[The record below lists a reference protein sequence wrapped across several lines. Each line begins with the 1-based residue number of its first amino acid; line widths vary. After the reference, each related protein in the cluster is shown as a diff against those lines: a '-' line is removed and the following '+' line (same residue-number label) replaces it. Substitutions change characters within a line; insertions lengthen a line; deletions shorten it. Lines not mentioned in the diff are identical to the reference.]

1 MSNVLLCI
9 SGNSP
14 MVVPEAHLVNEEKYH
29 QVYVVTSQS
38 PSCPSQQ
45 IEDFFSTRES
55 VQLFFHRVEG
65 FNNLEKDEE
74 HQNFSEALLRVYLE
88 AREASTDG
96 CLDVCLTGGFK
107 TMSAS
112 LQRAA
117 RLLGADSLFHV
128 LCDDNPSDD
137 NELQTSHTKGTIR
150 KISLGNE
157 PGHRL
162 LDSLS
167 SKDYPTA
174 RSLLQGNEYT
184 LPIPSPPFLR
194 DEIKERETI
203 LRRRGDPDSIHHKL
217 PFRCLGFL
225 SDEWL
230 DWLEQPLDPIADD
243 GWVRSLPKV
252 ELHSHLG
259 GFATHGELLEQVRS
273 AAAHPEDLPKLEE
286 PALPPQWPLPS
297 TTVSLPDYMALGD
310 ATGSSL
316 LKDPGCLRTHLRLLL
331 EELSDDH
338 VHYCEIRC
346 SPVNYSNE
354 KIDREPIDV
363 VEDIR
368 SAIEEAQK
376 ELSNKGKL
384 VPQIALIIIVNRSRS
399 GDLSR
404 ISEHIALATTL
415 VRQKPEE
422 IAPVVGI
429 DLAGFE
435 NPHTRPQYFQ
445 QDFEPVHRKG
455 LAVTVHAGE
464 NDDPES
470 IWQAVYQ
477 LSARRIGHGLNLL
490 DAPHLLR
497 AIADRGIG
505 IELCPYANF
514 QIKGFNPMPG
524 KENRK
529 YPLLSYLEKGILATV
544 NVDNIGISGANHSDN
559 LLLLPKISAG
569 VTRLD
574 ILQLL
579 RNAVDLCFLPVGEK
593 PKLRQLI
600 EQSLAKLFTTHL

>member
-1 MSNVLLCI
+1 
-9 SGNSP
+9 
-14 MVVPEAHLVNEEKYH
+14 MVVPEAFLVNGEDSDK
-29 QVYVVTSQS
+29 VYVVTSQS
-38 PSCPSQQ
+38 SSCPYEE
-45 IEDFFSTRES
+45 IEKFFADRPET
-55 VQLFFHRVEG
+55 QLLFHRVKG
-65 FNNLEKDEE
+65 FEQLKKDEE
-74 HQNFSEALLRVYLE
+74 HLNFAEALMRIYLQ
-88 AREASTDG
+88 ARADAHDG
-96 CLDVCLTGGFK
+96 RLDICLTGGYK

-128 LCDDNPSDD
+128 LCDDNPD
-137 NELQTSHTKGTIR
+137 NAESVGKSYQLGHIR

-167 SKDYPTA
+167 PQQYPIGA
-174 RSLLQGNEYT
+174 QHKSENEY
-184 LPIPSPPFLR
+184 LVPLPSPPLLSQ
-194 DEIKERETI
+194 EIEKREAI
-203 LRRRGDPDSIHHKL
+203 LRRRGDADSIHHKL

-225 SDEWL
+225 SDEWI
-230 DWLEQPLDPIADD
+230 DWLGQPLDPEIDES
-243 GWVRSLPKV
+243 WIRSLPKV

-259 GFATHGELLEQVRS
+259 GFATRGEKLAHIRS
-273 AAAHPEDLPKLEE
+273 RANHPQHLPKLEE
-286 PALPPQWPLPS
+286 PPLPLEWPFPRQ
-297 TTVSLPDYMALGD
+297 TVTLTDYMALGD
-310 ATGSSL
+310 ATGSTL
-316 LKDPGCLRTHLRLLL
+316 LKDPGCLRAHIQLLL
-331 EELSDDH
+331 RELSQDQ

-354 KIDREPIDV
+354 RIDREPLEV

-368 SAIEEAQK
+368 SAVKDAQV
-376 ELSNKGKL
+376 ELHSQGKL
-384 VPQIALIIIVNRSRS
+384 VPQIALIIIVNRSRE

-404 ISEHIALATTL
+404 VSEHIALATTL

-435 NPHTRPQYFQ
+435 NPETRPEYFR

-497 AIADRGIG
+497 AVADRGIG
-505 IELCPYANF
+505 IELCPYANC
-514 QIKGFNPMPG
+514 QIKGFAPMQ
-524 KENRK
+524 KHEKQN
-529 YPLLSYLEKGILATV
+529 YPLLPYLARGVLATV
-544 NVDNIGISGANHSDN
+544 NVDNLGISGANHSDN
-559 LLLLPKISAG
+559 LLLLPKISQG
-569 VTRLD
+569 ITRLEV
-574 ILQLL
+574 LQLL
-579 RNAVDLCFLPVGEK
+579 RNAVDLCFLPVAEK
-593 PKLRQLI
+593 PRLRQRI
-600 EQSLAKLFTTHL
+600 EQSLAKLFVKEGL